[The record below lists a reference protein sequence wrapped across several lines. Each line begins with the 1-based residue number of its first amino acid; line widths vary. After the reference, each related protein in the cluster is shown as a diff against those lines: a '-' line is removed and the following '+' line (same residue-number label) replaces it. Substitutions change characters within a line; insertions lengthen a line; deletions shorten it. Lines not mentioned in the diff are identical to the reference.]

1 MLLIIKENVTW
12 KNIIAVKT
20 LRTAWDI
27 YLLIKKEAPTYFGD
41 QLVKTTIF
49 VIYLVTMTID
59 L

>member
-20 LRTAWDI
+20 LRTARDI